1 MKNVVIHQIVTWIFT
16 EDQLRAY
23 WKKKGET
30 VSFAA
35 LTDAQY
41 MKLAE
46 DMLAHSSHSQ
56 LEQHLLGGR
65 WRTKEEAEGAVLAE
79 DESRDDRHVEV
90 IDTDDPAEPKRRM
103 LIDRVREIPCPH
115 CSFTFYVREASS
127 ERRDW
132 TCPACGSGFRDL
144 TPWQERE

>member
-1 MKNVVIHQIVTWIFT
+1 MKNVVIHQIVTLIFT

-23 WKKKGET
+23 WQKQEST
-30 VSFAA
+30 IPFAA

-56 LEQHLLGGR
+56 LEQHLIGR
-65 WRTKEEAEGAVLAE
+65 GWRTKEEAEGAILAE
-79 DESRDDRHVEV
+79 DESRDDIHVEI
-90 IDTDDPAEPKRRM
+90 IDTDASAEPRRRM

-132 TCPACGSGFRDL
+132 TCPACGSGFHDM
-144 TPWQERE
+144 TT